1 MPGIGRIVYPAVA
14 LFAWLVVAMQI
25 RHVQRDRGNPSQR
38 ALLAF
43 FASIALAVT
52 SGSPPFW
59 GEINRY
65 SRYGDLATLYAQTF
79 VVCALASVLSLLV
92 FWNYPRQRAKRQLY
106 LRLPLIA
113 IALAVMITL
122 FVSVDHYH
130 SHYTT
135 ELERWY
141 AASPGFI
148 AYLCLY
154 QAVVAVTV
162 IDVAQL
168 CVRYAKRVKNR
179 YVRTGL
185 LITATGAAFVFIDSL
200 IRINDIITAQAGL
213 APLPQL
219 EPVATLCSAVGA
231 ICVLIGLTYP
241 SWADRCTTA
250 AVYVRRYRA
259 YQQMEPLWRAFV
271 ASEPGIVLEPEP
283 QDADARERSRRRAF
297 DFKLRRRV
305 IEIHDGELALRPY
318 RHAHVA
324 DRARAASHGL
334 TGLPQNAYIEATCLH
349 AALAAKTQRQRC
361 EGAGGMPEYTVAG
374 FDPDAEPSWLALLD
388 EELRWLTLLSQ
399 TFTRLHPTQEG
410 PHARP

>member
-1 MPGIGRIVYPAVA
+1 MPGIGRFVYPAVA
-14 LFAWLVVAMQI
+14 LLAWIMVAIQV
-25 RHVQRDRGNPSQR
+25 RHVRRDRDNPSQR

-43 FASIALAVT
+43 FACIALAVT

-59 GEINRY
+59 GEINSY

-92 FWNYPRQRAKRQLY
+92 SWNYPRERAKRQIY
-106 LRLPLIA
+106 LRLALIA
-113 IALAVMITL
+113 IAVAVMITL

-130 SHYTT
+130 SDYTT
-135 ELERWY
+135 KLEQWY

-168 CVRYAKRVKNR
+168 CTRYAKRVKDQH
-179 YVRTGL
+179 VRTGL
-185 LITATGAAFVFIDSL
+185 LVTATGAVFVLVYSL

-219 EPVATLCSAVGA
+219 EPVATLCSAIGA
-231 ICVLIGLTYP
+231 ICVLIGLSYP
-241 SWADRCTTA
+241 SWADRCTAA

-259 YQQMEPLWRAFV
+259 YRQIEPLWSAFV
-271 ASEPGIVLEPEP
+271 AAEPGIVLEPKSQES
-283 QDADARERSRRRAF
+283 DARERSRRRAF

-318 RHAHVA
+318 RHAYVA
-324 DRARAASHGL
+324 DRARAASDGL
-334 TGLPQNAYIEATCLH
+334 TGLPQSAYIEATCLH
-349 AALAAKTQRQRC
+349 AALAAKARRQRR
-361 EGAGGMPEYTVAG
+361 EGPGGMPEYAVAG
-374 FDPDAEPSWLALLD
+374 FDPDAEPSWLTLLD
-388 EELRWLTLLSQ
+388 EELRWLALLSK
-399 TFTRLHPTQEG
+399 TFTRLHSTQEG

>member
-1 MPGIGRIVYPAVA
+1 MPGIGRFVYPAVA
-14 LFAWLVVAMQI
+14 VLAWILVAMQV
-25 RHVQRDRGNPSQR
+25 RHVRRDRGNPSQL
-38 ALLAF
+38 ALLGF

-79 VVCALASVLSLLV
+79 VVCALASILSLLV
-92 FWNYPRQRAKRQLY
+92 FWNYPRERAKRQFR
-106 LRLPLIA
+106 LRLALLA
-113 IALAVMITL
+113 TALAVMITL
-122 FVSVDHYH
+122 FVSVDHDH

-135 ELERWY
+135 KLEQWY

-168 CVRYAKRVKNR
+168 CMRYAKRVKDQH
-179 YVRTGL
+179 VRTGL
-185 LITATGAAFVFIDSL
+185 LVTATGALFVLVYSL

-219 EPVATLCSAVGA
+219 EPVATLCSAIGA
-231 ICVLIGLTYP
+231 ICVLIGLSYP
-241 SWADRCTTA
+241 SWADRSTTA
-250 AVYVRRYRA
+250 ATYVRRYRA
-259 YQQMEPLWRAFV
+259 YRQMEPLWRAFV
-271 ASEPGIVLEPEP
+271 AAEPGIVLEPEA
-283 QDADARERSRRRAF
+283 QDSDAHERSRRRAF

-318 RHAHVA
+318 RHAQVVEC
-324 DRARAASHGL
+324 ARAASHGL
-334 TGLPQNAYIEATCLH
+334 TGMPRNAYVEATCLH
-349 AALAAKTQRQRC
+349 AALAAKAQRHRF
-361 EGAGGMPEYTVAG
+361 ENAGGMPAYSVTG
-374 FDPDAEPSWLALLD
+374 FDPEAEPSWLTLLD
-388 EELRWLTLLSQ
+388 EELRWLALLSK
-399 TFTRLHPTQEG
+399 TFTRLHSTQEG